1 MIGYRVEKLLI
12 FMRFR
17 GPEALN
23 DKPEVIPKVRVADEP
38 EVNGEMGV
46 CQY

>member
-1 MIGYRVEKLLI
+1 MIGYRVEKVLI

-23 DKPEVIPKVRVADEP
+23 DKPEIDLIREGLPTIWP
-38 EVNGEMGV
+38 EFEAV
-46 CQY
+46 

>member
-23 DKPEVIPKVRVADEP
+23 DIPVDPKVGDDCGGRSI
-38 EVNGEMGV
+38 GKRL
-46 CQY
+46 